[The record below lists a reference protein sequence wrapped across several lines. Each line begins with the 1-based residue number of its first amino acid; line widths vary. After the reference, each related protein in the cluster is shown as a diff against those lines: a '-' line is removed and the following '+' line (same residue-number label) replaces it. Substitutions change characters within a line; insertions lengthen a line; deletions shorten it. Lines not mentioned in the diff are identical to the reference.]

1 MESHKFVEH
10 IVKEV
15 VTDIMS
21 KDKNVCRCNHCHNEI
36 LNKIS
41 KILLAS
47 SYISELSAS
56 LSRRAQ
62 GVDVQIKAEAA
73 RELSKILADLKNNP
87 IHPAKE

>member
-1 MESHKFVEH
+1 MESHKFIEH
-10 IVKEV
+10 IIKEV

-21 KDKNVCRCNHCHNEI
+21 KNKDICRCHHCHNEI
-36 LNKIS
+36 LNKIL
-41 KILLAS
+41 KTLLAS

-73 RELSKILADLKNNP
+73 RELSKILVDLKKNP
-87 IHPAKE
+87 IHPTQG